1 MLKKTRE
8 SIPNR
13 PEGILDKIGPRTLDG
28 GYSPSQDISS
38 AMFRA
43 VGAANVVRVGVLTWA
58 TGAKAVVT
66 ARTTDR
72 ITKLN
77 LAILENSTTEREGK
91 YIVSQGVLGYA
102 LCLGGGSRSNPRHG
116 SRCTTQPLQVE

>member
-1 MLKKTRE
+1 MAKKTRE
-8 SIPNR
+8 SIPKR

-38 AMFRA
+38 AMFKA

-77 LAILENSTTEREGK
+77 LAILENSTMKERENV
-91 YIVSQGVLGYA
+91 I
-102 LCLGGGSRSNPRHG
+102 C
-116 SRCTTQPLQVE
+116 